1 MKSRLATVAV
11 VSTVF
16 EADLLRSRLQGEG
29 ISAYIANKNLVG
41 MNWLYSNAV
50 GGVRIEVEY
59 HNEQAAREII
69 ALLQA
74 QEFALD
80 ASDDDWGCCP
90 DCGSNRIEFIPD
102 KRSMAFS
109 WLLAG
114 IPLLFPQEKYRCHQ
128 CFHEWKEWSS
138 T

>member
-1 MKSRLATVAV
+1 MKSKLATVAV

-16 EADLLRSRLQGEG
+16 EADLLCSRLEGEG
-29 ISAYIANKNLVG
+29 IRAFIANKNLVG
-41 MNWLYSNAV
+41 MNWLYSNAL
-50 GGVRIEVEY
+50 GGVRVEVEY

-69 ALLQA
+69 ALVQA

-80 ASDDDWGCCP
+80 PSSDDWGCCP
-90 DCGSNRIEFIPD
+90 ECGSNRIEFIQD

-114 IPLLFPQEKYRCHQ
+114 FPLFFPREEYRCHQ
-128 CFHEWKEWSS
+128 CFHVWKEWKE
-138 T
+138 